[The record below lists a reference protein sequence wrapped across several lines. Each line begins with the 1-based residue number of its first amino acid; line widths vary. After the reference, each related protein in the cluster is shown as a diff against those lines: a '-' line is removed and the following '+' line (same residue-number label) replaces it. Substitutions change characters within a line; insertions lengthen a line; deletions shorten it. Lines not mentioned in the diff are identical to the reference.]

1 MLGKNDRG
9 ERVFPS
15 FWQEVFMNIKNMLK
29 AAALGVLAMYIFD
42 PVAGQRRRALARD
55 KLARLRKAAQQAARV
70 TLRDL
75 KNRTLGTVAE
85 GRAAFLEDT
94 VDDSVLADRV
104 RSKLGFLVRHPSSIN
119 VQANDG
125 RVTLSGPVLTDEVQ
139 QLIAGV
145 ASVRGVRDVENRLE
159 VHETGDKVPGL
170 QGDVPKPAGQLLDV
184 FQGRWS
190 PSTRFLLG
198 TAGIILLF
206 GINPFR
212 RSAAGLSILAGL
224 GLLACSVAQEEWKER
239 TGASRRNDEIID
251 EVTAGWST

>member
-1 MLGKNDRG
+1 
-9 ERVFPS
+9 
-15 FWQEVFMNIKNMLK
+15 MNIKNLPGMLK
-29 AAALGVLAMYIFD
+29 VTALGVLAMYIFD
-42 PVAGQRRRALARD
+42 PVSGRRRRALARD

-85 GRAAFLEDT
+85 GRAAFLEDR

-119 VQANDG
+119 VQASEG
-125 RVTLSGPVLTDEVQ
+125 RVTLSGPVLTDELQ

-145 ASVRGVRDVENRLE
+145 ASVRGVRDVENDME
-159 VHETGDKVPGL
+159 VHETGDNVPGL

-198 TAGIILLF
+198 TAGVTLLF
-206 GINPFR
+206 GLNSFR
-212 RSAAGLSILAGL
+212 RSAVALSILAGL

-239 TGASRRNDEIID
+239 NRSDRRNDKID
-251 EVTAGWST
+251 EVPPAGAHNPGIG